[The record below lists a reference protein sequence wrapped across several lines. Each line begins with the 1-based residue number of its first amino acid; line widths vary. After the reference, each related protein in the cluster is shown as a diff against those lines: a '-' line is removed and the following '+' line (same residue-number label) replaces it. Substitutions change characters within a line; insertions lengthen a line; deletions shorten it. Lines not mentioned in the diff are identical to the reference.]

1 MSKPVKR
8 KCPSCRETKEFR
20 ADQKT
25 CGCQGSNPNLAQAAI
40 PLKMDERV
48 KKLLL
53 GKKSTVA
60 DVADKLNVPPKE
72 VKAAVARLADAGHN
86 VSLLHEEVSI
96 ENVLP
101 SGGQEIINS
110 EDFTTT
116 GKWYK
121 FGAMGDTH
129 FYSKYARL
137 DVAEALYDVYE
148 SEGITTVYHTG
159 NMIEGEARF
168 NKFDL
173 VGPSGMGRQVEYNAK
188 YYPRRDG
195 ITTKFI
201 TGDDHEGWYIN
212 REGVNIGRLL
222 ESAAEDEGRSDL
234 QWIGHV
240 EADIKFKAPKGEA
253 WMRVSHPGGGSAY
266 ATSYTEQKLV
276 ESYQGGEKPHIQ
288 LIGHYHKLGHGY
300 PREVHT
306 VQTGCTQDQTPFL
319 RKLKIQAHVGGTII
333 KFHQADT
340 GEINRFSVEFVTF
353 YDKKFY
359 TSLDKYR
366 RW

>member
-1 MSKPVKR
+1 MSKPIKR
-8 KCPSCRETKEFR
+8 QCPACQKTREFR

-25 CGCQGSNPNLAQAAI
+25 CGCQGSNPNLASVAI
-40 PLKMDERV
+40 PRHMDERV
-48 KKLLL
+48 KKMLL
-53 GKKSTVA
+53 GKKLPLTEVA
-60 DVADKLNVPPKE
+60 NKLDVAPKVVE
-72 VKAAVARLADAGHN
+72 EAVGRLADAGHN
-86 VSLLHEEVSI
+86 VRLADNEVSI
-96 ENVLP
+96 DKALEP
-101 SGGQEIINS
+101 GGQLVVDS
-110 EDFTTT
+110 KDFTGK
-116 GKWYK
+116 GKWFK
-121 FGAMGDTH
+121 LGAMGDTH
-129 FYSKYARL
+129 LYSKYCRL
-137 DVAEALYDVYE
+137 DVAEALYDIYAD
-148 SEGITTVYHTG
+148 EGIETVYHAG

-188 YYPRRDG
+188 HYPRRDG

-212 REGVNIGRLL
+212 REGVNVGRLL
-222 ESAAEDEGRSDL
+222 ESAAEDEGRKDL
-234 QWIGHV
+234 RWIGHV
-240 EADIKFKAPKGEA
+240 EADVKFKSPKGEA

-288 LIGHYHKLGHGY
+288 LVGHYHKLSHGY

-333 KFHQADT
+333 RFHQADT
-340 GEINRFSVEFVTF
+340 GEINRFQVEFITF
-353 YDKKFY
+353 FDKKFY
-359 TSLDKYR
+359 EKLDKYR